1 MEKLF
6 EISRGFLFTPQSCYI
21 LSKELGSEFLTSLD
35 YIENVFRL
43 KKEGKEVPS
52 VDYKIFYMCA
62 DNLIGILYARDLYIE
77 LKDFILAYTI
87 ILENFNKEFSKDNE
101 LQNRCEF
108 LRRISSD
115 TSPLMEKITLL
126 DDTSARLRAETDSLN
141 IPGFKISDHYFNL
154 IKEEN

>member
-1 MEKLF
+1 
-6 EISRGFLFTPQSCYI
+6 
-21 LSKELGSEFLTSLD
+21 
-35 YIENVFRL
+35 
-43 KKEGKEVPS
+43 
-52 VDYKIFYMCA
+52 MCT
-62 DNLIGILYARDLYIE
+62 DNLIGILYARYLYPE

-87 ILENFNKEFSKDNE
+87 ILENYNKEFNNNSD

-126 DDTSARLRAETDSLN
+126 DDTSARLRVETNSLN

-154 IKEEN
+154 IKEGN

>member
-1 MEKLF
+1 METLF
-6 EISRGFLFTPQSCYI
+6 EISRSFLFNPQSCYI

-35 YIENVFRL
+35 YIENSFKL

-52 VDYKIFYMCA
+52 IDYKIFFMCA
-62 DNLIGILYARDLYIE
+62 DNLIGILYARDLYTE

-87 ILENFNKEFSKDNE
+87 ILENYNKEFNNNSD
-101 LQNRCEF
+101 LQRRCEF

-115 TSPLMEKITLL
+115 ISPLMEKITLL
-126 DDTSARLRAETDSLN
+126 DETSARLRCETDSLN

-154 IKEEN
+154 IKEET

>member
-1 MEKLF
+1 MEQLF
-6 EISRGFLFTPQSCYI
+6 EISRGFLFNPKSCYI

-35 YIENVFRL
+35 YIENAFKL

-52 VDYKIFYMCA
+52 IDYKIFFMCT
-62 DNLIGILYARDLYIE
+62 DNLVGILYARHLYTE
-77 LKDFILAYTI
+77 LKDFILAYAI
-87 ILENFNKEFSKDNE
+87 ILENYNKEFNNSD
-101 LQNRCEF
+101 LRNRCEF

-126 DDTSARLRAETDSLN
+126 DDTSARLRAETNSLN
-141 IPGFKISDHYFNL
+141 VPGFKISDHYFNL

>member
-1 MEKLF
+1 MEQLF
-6 EISRGFLFTPQSCYI
+6 EISRGFLFNPQSCYI

-35 YIENVFRL
+35 FIENAFKL

-52 VDYKIFYMCA
+52 TDYKTFFMCT
-62 DNLIGILYARDLYIE
+62 DNLIGILYARYLYPE
-77 LKDFILAYTI
+77 LKDFVLAYSI
-87 ILENFNKEFSKDNE
+87 ILENYNKEFNNNSD

-115 TSPLMEKITLL
+115 TSPIMEKIILL
-126 DDTSARLRAETDSLN
+126 DDTSARLRAETNALN

>member
-1 MEKLF
+1 MEQLF
-6 EISRGFLFTPQSCYI
+6 EISRGFLFNPKSCYI

-35 YIENVFRL
+35 YIENAFKL

-52 VDYKIFYMCA
+52 IDYKILFMCT
-62 DNLIGILYARDLYIE
+62 DNLVGILYARHLYPE
-77 LKDFILAYTI
+77 LKDFILAYAI
-87 ILENFNKEFSKDNE
+87 ILENYNKEFNNSD
-101 LQNRCEF
+101 LRNRCEF

-126 DDTSARLRAETDSLN
+126 DDTSARLRAETNSLN

>member
-1 MEKLF
+1 MEQLF
-6 EISRGFLFTPQSCYI
+6 EISRGFLFTPQSCYV

-35 YIENVFRL
+35 YIENVFKL

-52 VDYKIFYMCA
+52 IDHKIFFMCT
-62 DNLIGILYARDLYIE
+62 DNLIGILYARYLYPE

-87 ILENFNKEFSKDNE
+87 ILENYNKEFNNNSD
-101 LQNRCEF
+101 LQSRCEF

-126 DDTSARLRAETDSLN
+126 DDTSARLRAETNALN